1 MSLANLRVAAVS
13 SPFSIR
19 KAIPLVYTCNEKTN
33 LHDEAAVSFRVGK
46 SLVVLLVAVRGL
58 FHSCVLPAGPDRKRN
73 RTTRVDSFAE
83 LLSSLKPNVRSRSL
97 RSLCLW
103 GSTKKLNVVDWRE
116 SSPPNA
122 QGRFTRSRITSKL
135 RSAFHFGEGVR
146 L

>member
-58 FHSCVLPAGPDRKRN
+58 FHSCVLPAALDRKRN
-73 RTTRVDSFAE
+73 RTNRGGF
-83 LLSSLKPNVRSRSL
+83 L
-97 RSLCLW
+97 R
-103 GSTKKLNVVDWRE
+103 GNFF
-116 SSPPNA
+116 PA
-122 QGRFTRSRITSKL
+122 
-135 RSAFHFGEGVR
+135 
-146 L
+146 